1 MGRIHLPNTKTPEEK
16 AAARGKQAHGRARA
30 ATRRNTVLG
39 LLIGGASQ
47 RQVAAAV
54 NVSLGQVSRDY
65 RLAIKD
71 MVDSNTAEEVRLM
84 TMERYNRL
92 FLAWWNKAVGGRRD
106 DGTTLIA
113 DPKAAGIVLDI
124 LRNIRQLHGL
134 DPKPQVPG
142 DSPANPLWT
151 APIDDKQREWLS
163 GLTDREKQ
171 DLDDQL
177 GSIFDQH
184 RNGQGSEGGT

>member
-1 MGRIHLPNTKTPEEK
+1 MGRIHLANTKTPEEK
-16 AAARGKQAHGRARA
+16 AAARGKQADGRARA

-39 LLIGGASQ
+39 LRVGGASQ

-65 RLAIKD
+65 RQAIKE
-71 MVDSNTAEEVRLM
+71 MVDANVAEEVRVM
-84 TMERYNRL
+84 TMERYSRL
-92 FLAWWNKAVGGRRD
+92 FLAWWNRAIGGMK
-106 DGTTLIA
+106 DGLTILP
-113 DPKAAGIVLDI
+113 DPKAAGIILDI

-142 DSPANPLWT
+142 DSPMNPLWT
-151 APIDDKQREWLS
+151 APLDDRQREWLS
-163 GLTDREKQ
+163 DLTDREKQ

-177 GSIFDQH
+177 GTIFDQH
-184 RNGQGSEGGT
+184 RDGHGVEGGS